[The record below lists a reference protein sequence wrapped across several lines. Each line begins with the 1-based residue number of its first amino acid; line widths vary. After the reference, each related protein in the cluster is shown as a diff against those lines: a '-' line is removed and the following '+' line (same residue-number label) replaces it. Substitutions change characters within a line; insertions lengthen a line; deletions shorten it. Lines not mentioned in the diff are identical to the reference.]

1 MSAEVFDRIKDL
13 IVTKKGVEAE
23 KVNIDSS
30 FEELGM
36 DSLDAVELVA
46 DMEEIFDVICKTLK
60 LFARLLKACKKRF
73 PNNSN
78 SLAYARQKSCNNRYR
93 RYYFNRPQY
102 RSILE

>member
-1 MSAEVFDRIKDL
+1 MSDEVFEKIKDL

-46 DMEEIFDVICKTLK
+46 DMEEIFDVNIPNTELQNFKTI
-60 LFARLLKACKKRF
+60 
-73 PNNSN
+73 
-78 SLAYARQKSCNNRYR
+78 RQAVEGLQRAIS
-93 RYYFNRPQY
+93 Q
-102 RSILE
+102 

>member
-1 MSAEVFDRIKDL
+1 MLDEVFEKIKDL

-46 DMEEIFDVICKTLK
+46 DMEEIFDVNIPNADLQNFKTIRQAVEGLQ
-60 LFARLLKACKKRF
+60 KAI
-73 PNNSN
+73 S
-78 SLAYARQKSCNNRYR
+78 Q
-93 RYYFNRPQY
+93 
-102 RSILE
+102 

>member
-1 MSAEVFDRIKDL
+1 MSEEVFDKIKDL

-46 DMEEIFDVICKTLK
+46 DMEEIFDVNIPNTELQNFKTI
-60 LFARLLKACKKRF
+60 
-73 PNNSN
+73 
-78 SLAYARQKSCNNRYR
+78 RQAVEGLQRAIS
-93 RYYFNRPQY
+93 Q
-102 RSILE
+102 

>member
-1 MSAEVFDRIKDL
+1 MSEEVFEKIKDL

-46 DMEEIFDVICKTLK
+46 DMEEIFDVNIPNTELQNFKTI
-60 LFARLLKACKKRF
+60 
-73 PNNSN
+73 
-78 SLAYARQKSCNNRYR
+78 RQAVEGLQRAIS
-93 RYYFNRPQY
+93 Q
-102 RSILE
+102 

>member
-13 IVTKKGVEAE
+13 IVTKKGVDAE

-46 DMEEIFDVICKTLK
+46 DMEEIFNVNIPNTDLQNFKTIRQAVEGLQ
-60 LFARLLKACKKRF
+60 KAI
-73 PNNSN
+73 S
-78 SLAYARQKSCNNRYR
+78 Q
-93 RYYFNRPQY
+93 
-102 RSILE
+102 